1 MALPVDKLGK
11 KYDEHTS
18 TLDPDRVKAY
28 AAATNDDN
36 EAYTSGKYAPPVFGV
51 VPTWDGM
58 LAASFLVDAITR
70 KGATSDQIK
79 DGLDSI
85 DLDTPQGHYTFTP
98 QKHSG
103 MPDSTNLMAVINGG
117 NFVPAGL
124 SADQL
129 AKAGQ

>member
-1 MALPVDKLGK
+1 M
-11 KYDEHTS
+11 
-18 TLDPDRVKAY
+18 
-28 AAATNDDN
+28 DDFAEPFQRAN
-36 EAYTSGKYAPPVFGV
+36 GYYPPQFA
-51 VPTWDGM
+51 WDGM

-103 MPDSTNLMAVINGG
+103 MPDSTNLMSVINGG